1 MTGGDNK
8 WCIDM
13 KKGDVTMLEDDMLMT
28 SLDDEV
34 MEYDLNTSSE

>member
-1 MTGGDNK
+1 
-8 WCIDM
+8 M